1 MQEEECILLAGPFKL
16 CRVQARPEKKGQWD
30 QGQQD
35 CRLLLWG
42 TGWVPCSPQTL
53 ALPPPESCLMGSHP
67 KPGCRYTL
75 PSVFST
81 PGEAELRL
89 RVCPGVPRPV
99 GAQAGV

>member
-42 TGWVPCSPQTL
+42 TGWVPCSP
-53 ALPPPESCLMGSHP
+53 
-67 KPGCRYTL
+67 
-75 PSVFST
+75 
-81 PGEAELRL
+81 
-89 RVCPGVPRPV
+89 
-99 GAQAGV
+99 